1 MKIDKPY
8 NYSEYFRTSTFA
20 FSPRMMK
27 AKNAFFPGVITD
39 FLQYRNHHPID
50 KLPEVLV

>member
-8 NYSEYFRTSTFA
+8 NYSEFFRTSTFA
-20 FSPRMMK
+20 HSPRMLK
-27 AKNAFFPGVITD
+27 INNSFLPGVITD

>member
-8 NYSEYFRTSTFA
+8 NYSEFFRTSTFA

-39 FLQYRNHHPID
+39 FLQYRNRQPID
-50 KLPEVLV
+50 RKPEVLV